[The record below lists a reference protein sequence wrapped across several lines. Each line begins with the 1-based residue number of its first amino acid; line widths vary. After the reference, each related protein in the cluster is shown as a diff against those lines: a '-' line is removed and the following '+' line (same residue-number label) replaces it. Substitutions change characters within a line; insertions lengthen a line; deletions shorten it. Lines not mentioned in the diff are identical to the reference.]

1 MGESMKLSMSRR
13 EFIKSTAMAGVAAS
27 MMPTSL
33 FGASSSN
40 LQIGVIGTG
49 FRGQGMSRLLL
60 DRPDVDIPV
69 VCDIDDRMIEMV
81 LKVFEKQGRPAPKIY
96 KDGPEDFRNMVA
108 KEDLDGVYIAT
119 PWEWHHPMAM
129 AAMENG
135 INVGTEVPAALTVKQ
150 CWDLVNTS
158 ERTGKLCMIMEN
170 VNYRRD
176 IMAVLNMVRQGIFGE
191 LIHCQGGYQHDLR
204 HVKFNDGKS
213 PRYGIGVEFGEKGF
227 SEAAW
232 RTQHSVDRNA
242 DLYPTHGL
250 GPVSPMLDINRG
262 NRMVHLTSTATQSR
276 GLHKY
281 IVDQGGKD
289 HLNAEVE
296 FKLGDVVTT
305 VIKCANGQT
314 IVLSH
319 DTNSPRPYS
328 LNFRVQGTQGLWMK
342 DNKSIYIEGLSPES
356 HRWESDEGYM
366 KEYDHPLW
374 KRFEDQAVGAG
385 HGGMDFFVVRAF
397 IEACKDDQTPVIDV
411 YDAVSMSVIVP
422 LSEKSIKLNS
432 TSVKIPDFTR
442 SKWQTNQPIFGLNA
456 DY

>member
-1 MGESMKLSMSRR
+1 MKHSIIRR
-13 EFIKSTAMAGVAAS
+13 DFIKKSALVGVAAS
-27 MMPTSL
+27 VMPTSL
-33 FGASSSN
+33 FGSSSSK
-40 LQIGVIGTG
+40 LQIGVIGNG
-49 FRGQGMSRLLL
+49 LRGQGMTRLLL
-60 DRPDVDIPV
+60 NRPDVDIPV
-69 VCDIDDRMIEMV
+69 ICDIDDGMIERV
-81 LKVFEKQGRPAPKIY
+81 LKVFEKQDRPIPKVY
-96 KDGPEDFRNMVA
+96 KDGPEDFHNMVA

-135 INVGTEVPAALTVKQ
+135 LHVGTEVPAALTVKE

-158 ERTGKLCMIMEN
+158 EKTGKLCMIMEN

-176 IMAVLNMVRQGIFGE
+176 IMAVLNMVRQGLFGE
-191 LIHCQGGYQHDLR
+191 LLHCQGGYQHDLR

-213 PRYGIGVEFGEKGF
+213 AYGGGVEFGEKGF
-227 SEAAW
+227 SEAKW
-232 RTQHSVDRNA
+232 RTQHSVNRNA

-250 GPVSPMLDINRG
+250 GPLSPMLDINRG

-281 IVDQGGKD
+281 VVDNGGEN
-289 HLNAEVE
+289 HPNAKVD

-314 IVLSH
+314 IMLSH

-342 DNKSIYIEGLSPES
+342 DNKSIYIEGMSPKV
-356 HRWESDEGYM
+356 HRWESDEEYLN
-366 KEYDHPLW
+366 KYDHPLW
-374 KRFEDQAVGAG
+374 KKFDDQASGAG
-385 HGGMDFFVVRAF
+385 HGGMDFFIVRAF
-397 IEACKDDQTPVIDV
+397 VEALKENQSSVIDV

-422 LSEKSIKLNS
+422 LSEKSIQLNS
-432 TSVKIPDFTR
+432 ASIKIPDFTR
-442 SKWQTNQPIFGLNA
+442 GKWKTNQAIFGL
-456 DY
+456 DERY